1 MNGVFV
7 EPEGERLQEW
17 DVVRHDL
24 FVGEIELVD
33 DDGVDVIVG
42 EKIVCKDRKKYEYV
56 SLEIRVTLHSS

>member
-1 MNGVFV
+1 M
-7 EPEGERLQEW
+7 
-17 DVVRHDL
+17 
-24 FVGEIELVD
+24 D